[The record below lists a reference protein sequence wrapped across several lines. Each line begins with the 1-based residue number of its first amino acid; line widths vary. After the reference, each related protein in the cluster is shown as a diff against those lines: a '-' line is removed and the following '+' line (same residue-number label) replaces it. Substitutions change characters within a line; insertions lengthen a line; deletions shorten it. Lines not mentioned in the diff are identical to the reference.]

1 MPLRRFRLLPALA
14 LTLALLCAAALPAGA
29 RPGRQEPDETR
40 LLARAVLPAET
51 FAPGPPSGA
60 QLGSVPINGITPPF
74 DDQPVQ
80 GVSGLVRNRNG
91 TYLALADNGYGALP
105 NSADFN
111 LRVYTI
117 RPRFETALGG
127 SGAIDVQSFI
137 ELSDPDGHV
146 PWAITNHFSEQR
158 VLTGADFDVEAI
170 QRAPD
175 GTLWFGDEF
184 GPFLLHTDALGR
196 VLEAPIPL
204 IADGEEVRSPQNPFN
219 EEASAVRVMNA
230 LRANAQASGGKTP
243 VFSPWYVLLDDDE
256 TATAVPTRVAPPA
269 GSGLTPAESE
279 IFNVA
284 QLQAAGYPVVPYTI
298 NTEPEMTALLELGV
312 DGIISDRPDILF
324 DAVAAFDADGD
335 GTPGDYLTPEGLIDP
350 AQLDAQGHR
359 GARNL
364 RPENTLPAMEAAL
377 DNLMT
382 TLETDNGVTADGVP
396 VLNHDPIVQSEK
408 CRRAD
413 GAPYTPADEVL
424 VRDLTL
430 EQLQAT
436 YVCDNLFRG
445 PTQVNDRA
453 LSPVTVAFAEAQGL
467 PDAYVM
473 PSTQQLFDF
482 VDFYVAW
489 YTDGPGAAAP
499 DADLLVANA
508 ERVRFNIET
517 KRNPR
522 AQFMDRT
529 VGTEE
534 FVTAVGGVIVANG
547 LEDRADI
554 QSFDFSTLIETQD
567 RYPDIRTVAL
577 FGDFPIFDDET
588 VAGSDD
594 GTNLQPDEGT
604 ENTPWLAGLYWPYR
618 VTTLTDPFRAATS
631 GGFEGMALTPD
642 GTTLRP
648 MLERPLVGD
657 DPTALRIFSYDIAAG
672 AYTGDEDTYPLDPRG
687 TNIGDFQLYDDDR
700 GLVIERDGS
709 TGDLDG
715 FKAVYAVDLSGD
727 TADKELVVDL
737 LDIADPRGISGPA
750 EPGDVGLG
758 DPFALPFVTI
768 ESLVVYGPRRIGIA
782 NDNNFPFSVGRHLG
796 SGRPDDTEFVVLRL
810 GERLP
815 GS

>member
-1 MPLRRFRLLPALA
+1 MPLAHFRLLPVLALA
-14 LTLALLCAAALPAGA
+14 LLLAAALPAEA
-29 RPGRQEPDETR
+29 RPARQEPDETR

-60 QLGSVPINGITPPF
+60 QLGAAPINGVQPPF

-91 TYLALADNGYGALP
+91 TYLALADNGYGSLT

-117 RPRFETALGG
+117 RPRFETAFGG
-127 SGAIDVQSFI
+127 RGTIEVQGFI

-158 VLTGADFDVEAI
+158 VLTGADFDVESL
-170 QRAPD
+170 QRVPD

-204 IADGEEVRSPQNPFN
+204 NLADGEEVRSPPSPFN

-230 LRANAQASGGKTP
+230 LRANAQASGGSTP
-243 VFSPWYVLLDDDE
+243 VFSPWYVMLDDDE
-256 TATAVPTRVAPPA
+256 TATVVPSREAPPA
-269 GSGLTPAESE
+269 GSGLEPASSE
-279 IFNVA
+279 VFNVA

-298 NTEPEMTALLELGV
+298 NTEREMAALLELGV

-324 DAVAAFDADGD
+324 DAVAAFDADAD
-335 GTPGDYLTPEGLIDP
+335 GTAGDYLTPEGLIDP
-350 AQLDAQGHR
+350 AQFDAQGHR

-396 VLNHDPIVQSEK
+396 VLDHDPLVQSEK

-424 VRDLTL
+424 VGDLTL
-430 EQLQAT
+430 AELQAT
-436 YVCDNLFRG
+436 YVCDNLLPGR
-445 PTQVNDRA
+445 PTQTNDRS

-467 PDAYVM
+467 ADVYVM

-482 VDFYVAW
+482 VDFYTAW
-489 YTDGPGAAAP
+489 YADGPGSAAP
-499 DADLLVANA
+499 DAGLLVANA

-522 AQFMDRT
+522 AQFVERT

-567 RYPDIRTVAL
+567 RYPQIRTVAL
-577 FGDFPIFDDET
+577 FGDFPIFEDET

-594 GTNLQPDEGT
+594 GTNLQPDDGED
-604 ENTPWLAGLYWPYR
+604 NTPWLAGLYWPYR
-618 VTTLTDPFRAATS
+618 VTTQSFPFRAASS
-631 GGFEGMALTPD
+631 GGFEGMALSPD

-657 DPTALRIFSYDIAAG
+657 GQTALRIFTFDIAAG

-687 TNIGDFQLYDDDR
+687 TNIGDFQLYDDER

-709 TGDLDG
+709 TGDLEG
-715 FKAVYAVDLSGD
+715 CKAVYAVDLSGD
-727 TADKELVVDL
+727 TVDKELVVDL
-737 LDIADPRGISGPA
+737 LDIADPRGISEPG
-750 EPGDVGLG
+750 EPGDIGIG

-782 NDNNFPFSVGRHLG
+782 NDNNFPFSVGRHVG
-796 SGRPDDTEFVVLRL
+796 AGRPDDTEFVVLRL
-810 GERLP
+810 AERLP